1 VNARRTTSSVL
12 ALAAALA
19 LRVGAPGPAAEAA
32 GASERV
38 VLVILGG
45 GVRAKEMLDRPDLM
59 PTIRKIA
66 TAGFSSRGW
75 RTTATDH
82 GPALRAILTGRAPPG
97 APPPPDAPLP
107 PTFLEAAREG
117 LALERE
123 QVWFVTHAPED
134 PAGDDP
140 SLSSGDEHAP
150 AVATGEGPFGEPLRP
165 LFDLF
170 GRPTATSPRAFD
182 LLGGLRALSP
192 GPVPPSPAQA
202 RESARLEAALL
213 EEVDRRAPVSG
224 PNALDARALRAARTV
239 LRVHR
244 PRLLVVHLGQA
255 DVGHTDLFAHW
266 EVLRRNDAGIGL
278 LRETIASDPALSGTA
293 LLVTADL
300 GRNAKQNAA
309 GGYDHDDGSDDAT
322 TVAVVGE
329 GAGIRRGAI
338 LSAPLDVRDLAP
350 TIGRLL
356 GFPTPHA
363 EGRARTEIVSR

>member
-1 VNARRTTSSVL
+1 VSARRL
-12 ALAAALA
+12 RHALLLAAACVAAPLA
-19 LRVGAPGPAAEAA
+19 RD
-32 GASERV
+32 ASTSPPRCERV

-45 GVRAKEMLDRPDLM
+45 GVRAKEMLDRADLM
-59 PTIRKIA
+59 PTIRKIGA
-66 TAGFSSRGW
+66 AGFSSRGW
-75 RTTATDH
+75 KAGGNDH
-82 GPALRAILTGRAPPG
+82 GPALRAILTGRTPPPG
-97 APPPPDAPLP
+97 PVPEDAPLP
-107 PTFLEAAREG
+107 PTVLEAARSG

-123 QVWFVTHAPED
+123 QAWFVTFAPED
-134 PAGDDP
+134 LGGGDPAH
-140 SLSSGDEHAP
+140 SSDEAAAP

-170 GRPTATSPRAFD
+170 GRPNPTPARTHD
-182 LLGGLRALSP
+182 LLQALRSLAP
-192 GPVPPSPAQA
+192 GPVPVPAERA
-202 RESARLEAALL
+202 RETARLEGALL
-213 EEVDRRAPVSG
+213 EEVDRRAATSG

-255 DVGHTDLFAHW
+255 DVAHRDLFAHW
-266 EVLRRNDAGIGL
+266 EVLRRNDAGIAA
-278 LRETIASDPALSGTA
+278 LREEIASDPALAGTA

-300 GRNAKQNAA
+300 GRDAKQNEH
-309 GGYDHDDGSDDAT
+309 GGYDHGDGSEDAT

-338 LSAPLDVRDLAP
+338 LPAPLDVRDLCP

-363 EGRARTEIVSR
+363 EGRAREEILAR